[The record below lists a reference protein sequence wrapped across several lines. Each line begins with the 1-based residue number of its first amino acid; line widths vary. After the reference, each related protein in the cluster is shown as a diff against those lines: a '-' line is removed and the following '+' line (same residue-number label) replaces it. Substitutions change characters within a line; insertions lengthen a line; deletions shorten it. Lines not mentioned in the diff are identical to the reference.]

1 MDLAVSVVIFLRC
14 WLTRENSGLEVVA
27 INDTSDPKTN
37 SHLLR
42 YDSMLGRLDADI
54 QAAEDSLIV
63 NGKTIKCTS
72 DRNPQQFAPWG
83 AWDIDLV
90 IESTG
95 VFCERRRGF
104 SPHRSRSEEGA
115 DYRSW

>member
-1 MDLAVSVVIFLRC
+1 MDLAVSVPNFLRC

-27 INDTSDPKTN
+27 INDYPLIPRPTPK
-37 SHLLR
+37 SIE

-72 DRNPQQFAPWG
+72 DRNPNNLPWG
-83 AWDIDLV
+83 AWT
-90 IESTG
+90 ST
-95 VFCERRRGF
+95 
-104 SPHRSRSEEGA
+104 
-115 DYRSW
+115 W